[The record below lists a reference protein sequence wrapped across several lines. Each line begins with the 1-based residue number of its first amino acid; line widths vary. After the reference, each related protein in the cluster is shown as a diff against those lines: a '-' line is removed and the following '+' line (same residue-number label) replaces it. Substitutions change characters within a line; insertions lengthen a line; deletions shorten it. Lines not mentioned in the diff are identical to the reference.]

1 MQKLLVI
8 EDNPEVRENIAE
20 ILQLSNYEVITAN
33 DGKAGVEIAL
43 KEIPDL
49 IVCDI
54 MMPVLDGYGVLN
66 ILGKHEETS
75 GIPFI
80 FLTAKSEKSD
90 FRKGMGMG
98 ADDYIMKPFEGI
110 ELLNAVESRL
120 KKMEMIKQKL
130 LPGHQELD
138 QSGHESENLVQVKLI
153 SGEREISAYPK
164 KHELFR
170 EGQRPRF
177 VYYIVS
183 GKVKTYMINEN
194 GKELITHI
202 YGENDFLGYLTVL
215 EEHNYKDNAEVLEDA
230 EIMLIP
236 REDFTNLVLNDIGV
250 SRQFIKLIARHSIS
264 DTENLL
270 NLAYSSLRKKVAF
283 GLIKLLEKYKKKDD
297 KKAVVLDLSRE
308 NMANTIGIATESL
321 IRTLSDF
328 KSEELIDIRS
338 SKVIIINEEKLRS
351 LPY

>member
-1 MQKLLVI
+1 MRKILVI

-20 ILQLSNYEVITAN
+20 ILQLSNYDVITAN
-33 DGKAGVEIAL
+33 DGKTGVEIAL

-54 MMPVLDGYGVLN
+54 MMPVLDGYGALN
-66 ILGKHEETS
+66 ILGKHDETA

-98 ADDYIMKPFEGI
+98 ADDYITKPFEGI
-110 ELLNAVESRL
+110 ELLDAVESRL
-120 KKMEMIKQKL
+120 KKTERIRQQFNPDKQ
-130 LPGHQELD
+130 GVDQFIHNAQELA
-138 QSGHESENLVQVKLI
+138 HLNLT
-153 SGEREISAYPK
+153 SGERELAGFSK
-164 KHELFR
+164 KQIIYR
-170 EGQRPRF
+170 EGQHPRY
-177 VYYIVS
+177 VYFIVS

-215 EEHNYKDNAEVLEDA
+215 EEHNYKDNAEVLEDS

-236 REDFTNLVLNDIGV
+236 REDFMNLVLNDIRI
-250 SRQFIKLIARHSIS
+250 SRQFIKLIAHKSAS
-264 DTENLL
+264 DAENLL

-283 GLIKLLEKYKKKDD
+283 GLTRLSEKYKKDND
-297 KKAVVLDLSRE
+297 PNIVLHLSRE

-328 KSEELIDIRS
+328 KEEKLIDIRNG
-338 SKVIIINEEKLRS
+338 KVVVLNEEKLKS
-351 LPY
+351 IPY